1 MTRSFALT
9 GLLAV
14 LLLMF
19 GLNNQAVAQQQE
31 IKNPDIRVGVDGLA
45 CPFCAYGIEKKLK
58 KIESVDEL
66 YVNIKDGTVDLKL
79 KKETMLSEEIIK
91 KAVANAGFEV
101 RSIEYLNKSARPENP
116 GKE

>member
-19 GLNNQAVAQQQE
+19 GLNHQAVAQQQE

-58 KIESVDEL
+58 KIDAIDKL
-66 YVNIKDGTVDLKL
+66 YVNLEDGTVDLAL
-79 KKETMLSEEIIK
+79 KSEMTLSEGKIK
-91 KAVANAGFEV
+91 KAVKEAGFEV
-101 RSIEYLNKSARPENP
+101 RSIEYVNKAAKPKSQA
-116 GKE
+116 K